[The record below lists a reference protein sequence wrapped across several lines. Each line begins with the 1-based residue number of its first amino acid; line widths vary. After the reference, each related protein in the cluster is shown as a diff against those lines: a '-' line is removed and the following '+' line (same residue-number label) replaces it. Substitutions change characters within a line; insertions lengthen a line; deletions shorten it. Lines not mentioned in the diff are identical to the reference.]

1 MGPMATAIAAGCLTA
16 MRWLLWL
23 TTGLLLLLIVVQYF
37 RGDVAAQPQSNAI
50 LALALFALGALSGW
64 IARRLLR

>member
-1 MGPMATAIAAGCLTA
+1 MGPMATAIAAGCLSA

-37 RGDVAAQPQSNAI
+37 RGDVGAQPQSNAL
-50 LALALFALGALSGW
+50 LALALFVLGALSGW
-64 IARRLLR
+64 IARRLMR